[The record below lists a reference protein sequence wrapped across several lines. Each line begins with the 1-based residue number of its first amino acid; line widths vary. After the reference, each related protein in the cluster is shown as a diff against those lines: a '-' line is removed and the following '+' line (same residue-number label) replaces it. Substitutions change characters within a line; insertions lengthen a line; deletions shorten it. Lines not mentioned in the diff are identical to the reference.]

1 MDVYPPIGV
10 VVIDRRG
17 LVIGWTPGAE
27 RLLGHTSAEARGR
40 SVAELLDAPALAGGE
55 SVRGGAVS
63 GHGELHPDHGV
74 RHKDGRRLSVAV
86 TRCPLAPGADGTGGG
101 SGTVLLIGPPS
112 GPEAERLRQS
122 LSGWVLQDSPLA
134 LTVYD
139 TDLRSVWHS
148 AAMQRLSGMPD
159 EAGRGRGLT
168 EVLAG
173 PDAVEWEERMRLAM
187 ATGEEQVGE
196 LKGTVLTGLGSR
208 VFSVSATPLRD
219 AEGRTLGVCA
229 LVGDV
234 TERRRAR
241 ERLSLLNDASLHIG
255 STLDMAQTA
264 RELTEVSVP
273 RFTDVARVDLL
284 ELILRGE
291 EPAPGPLAGP
301 AQLRRIAELTLSEGV
316 TTAQQTAGEADVYLA
331 HSPAA
336 LCLATGRSALYRTN
350 EAPPIRS
357 YIDQTPERQAK
368 VRRLGTHSWILVPV
382 KARGTTL
389 GVVWFTRTRETPE
402 SFEADDLSLA
412 EDLVA
417 RAAVCLDNARRFT
430 RERAAAL
437 TLQRSLLPQRM
448 PEQSAVEA
456 AFRYLPAEQSSGV
469 GGDWFDVIALS
480 GARVAL
486 VVGDVVGHGMY
497 AAAAM
502 GRLRAAVQTL
512 ADVDL
517 APDELLTRLDD
528 LVLRLS
534 AESGADAEPAWA
546 QAAGDIGATCLYA
559 VYDPVSR
566 RCSMALAGHPP
577 PAVLGSDGSAEFLDV
592 PVGPPLGLGG
602 LPFESVDVALPEG
615 SLLALYTDGL
625 IHSGHRDLGEGLE
638 ALREALAMPMDSLD
652 SLCDHVVRELLPA
665 GPADDAA
672 LLLVRPRTLDER
684 RVAVWD
690 VEADASAVARIRSD
704 AVRALDQWGLEEAAF
719 VTELLVSELVTNAI
733 RYGDPP
739 IQLRL
744 INDRVLICEVSDS
757 SSTAPHLRRARVFD
771 EGGRGLL
778 LVAQLT
784 ERWGTRQTAAGK
796 TIWCEQSLSAGDG
809 PFPPVE
815 GTVAVA
821 DARAAAVDLGAA
833 DAHPAP

>member
-1 MDVYPPIGV
+1 MDAYPSLGV
-10 VVIDRRG
+10 IVTDRQG

-27 RLLGHTSAEARGR
+27 RLLGYTSAEACGR
-40 SVAELLDAPALAGGE
+40 SVAGLLGIPVLPGGGE
-55 SVRGGAVS
+55 PVRGEEAV
-63 GHGELHPDHGV
+63 GHGGRHLGLGV
-74 RHKDGRRLSVAV
+74 RHKDGHRLSVAV
-86 TRCPLAPGADGTGGG
+86 SRYPLAPGEDGTVEGP
-101 SGTVLLIGPPS
+101 GTVLLIAPPS
-112 GPEAERLRQS
+112 GSTAQRLRQS
-122 LSGWVLQDSPLA
+122 LSGWVLRDSPLA
-134 LTVYD
+134 LVVYD
-139 TDLRSVWHS
+139 TDLRGVWQS
-148 AAMQRLSGMPD
+148 AGLHRLSGLPD
-159 EAGRGRGLT
+159 EARRGRRLT
-168 EVLAG
+168 EAFAS
-173 PDAVEWEERMRLAM
+173 PDAVEWEERMQRAM
-187 ATGEEQVGE
+187 ATGEEQVSE
-196 LKGTVLTGLGSR
+196 LKGADLTGRGSR

-219 AEGRTLGVCA
+219 AEGHTLGVCA

-255 STLDMAQTA
+255 STLDMAKTA

-273 RFTDVARVDLL
+273 RFADVARVDLL
-284 ELILRGE
+284 EIILRGD

-301 AQLRRIAELTLSEGV
+301 VQLRRIAELTLFEGG
-316 TTAQQTAGEADVYLA
+316 TTAQSTAGEADVYLA
-331 HSPAA
+331 NSPAA
-336 LCLATGRSALYRTN
+336 LCMATGRSALYRTN
-350 EAPPIRS
+350 AAPPIRS

-368 VRRLGTHSWILVPV
+368 VRRLGTHSWILVPMT
-382 KARGTTL
+382 ARGTTL
-389 GVVWFTRTRETPE
+389 GVVWFTRTRETPV
-402 SFEADDLSLA
+402 SFDADDLSLA

-430 RERAAAL
+430 RERVAAL
-437 TLQRSLLPQRM
+437 MLQRSLLPQRM

-497 AAAAM
+497 AAATM

-528 LVLRLS
+528 LVLRLTAGS
-534 AESGADAEPAWA
+534 VADVEPPGVE
-546 QAAGDIGATCLYA
+546 AAGEIGATCLYA

-577 PAVLGSDGSAEFLDV
+577 PAVVGPDGTAEFLDV

-602 LPFESVDVALPEG
+602 LPFESADVTLPEG

-625 IHSGHRDLGEGLE
+625 IHSGYRDIGEGLE
-638 ALREALAMPMDSLD
+638 ALREALAVPTGSLD
-652 SLCDHVVRELLPA
+652 SLCDHIVRKLLPE
-665 GPADDAA
+665 GPTDDAA
-672 LLLVRPRTLDER
+672 LLLVRPRVLDAR
-684 RVAVWD
+684 RVAMWD
-690 VEADASAVARIRSD
+690 VEPDAAAVARIRSD
-704 AVRALDQWGLEEAAF
+704 AVRALDEWGLEEAAF

-744 INDRVLICEVSDS
+744 IHDRVLICEVSDS

-796 TIWCEQSLSAGDG
+796 TIWCEQPL
-809 PFPPVE
+809 
-815 GTVAVA
+815 
-821 DARAAAVDLGAA
+821 AAAGGPLLPPEGIAA
-833 DAHPAP
+833 A

>member
-1 MDVYPPIGV
+1 MDAYPTLGV
-10 VVIDRRG
+10 VVTDRQG
-17 LVIGWTPGAE
+17 LVVGWTPGVE
-27 RLLGHTSAEARGR
+27 RLLGYTSAEARGR
-40 SVAELLDAPALAGGE
+40 SVAELLDAPVLPSGE
-55 SVRGGAVS
+55 PARGEGAAE
-63 GHGELHPDHGV
+63 HGERHPDVSV
-74 RHKDGRRLSVAV
+74 RHKDGHRLAVAV
-86 TRCPLAPGADGTGGG
+86 SRYRIAPGVDNTGGG
-101 SGTVLLIGPPS
+101 PGTVLLIAPPS
-112 GPEAERLRQS
+112 GPAAERLRQS

-134 LTVYD
+134 LAVYD
-139 TDLRSVWHS
+139 TDLRSVWQS
-148 AAMQRLSGMPD
+148 AAMHRLSGLPD
-159 EAGRGRGLT
+159 GERCGRRLP
-168 EVLAG
+168 EIFAG
-173 PDAVEWEERMRLAM
+173 PDAVEWEEAMRLAM
-187 ATGEEQVGE
+187 ATGEEQVSE
-196 LKGTVLTGLGSR
+196 LKGTGLAGLGSR

-219 AEGRTLGVCA
+219 AEARTLGVCA

-255 STLDMAQTA
+255 STLDMVQTA
-264 RELTEVSVP
+264 RELTEVAVP
-273 RFTDVARVDLL
+273 RFTDFARVDLL
-284 ELILRGE
+284 DVILQGD

-301 AQLRRIAELTLSEGV
+301 VRLRRIAELFLCEGV
-316 TTAQQTAGEADVYLA
+316 TTAQRTVGEADVYLA
-331 HSPAA
+331 NSPAA
-336 LCLATGRSALYRTN
+336 LCLATGRPTLYRDNT
-350 EAPPIRS
+350 APPIRT
-357 YIDQTPERQAK
+357 YYETDATPERRAR
-368 VRRLGTHSWILVPV
+368 VRRMGPHSWIIVPV

-389 GVVWFTRTRETPE
+389 GVVWFTRMRETPE
-402 SFEADDLSLA
+402 SFDEDDLPLA

-456 AFRYLPAEQSSGV
+456 AFRYLPAEQRSGV
-469 GGDWFDVIALS
+469 GGDWFDVIPLS

-486 VVGDVVGHGMY
+486 VVGDVVGHGIH
-497 AAAAM
+497 AAATM

-517 APDELLTRLDD
+517 APDELLTHLDD

-534 AESGADAEPAWA
+534 AESGADTEPPGAE
-546 QAAGDIGATCLYA
+546 AAGDIGATCLYA

-577 PAVLGSDGSAEFLDV
+577 PAVVGPDGTAEFLDV

-602 LPFESVDVALPEG
+602 LPFESMEVTLQEG

-625 IHSGHRDLGEGLE
+625 IHSGHRDYGEGLE
-638 ALREALAMPMDSLD
+638 ALREALAVPTGTLD
-652 SLCDHVVRELLPA
+652 SLCDHVVHKLLPE

-672 LLLVRPRTLDER
+672 LLLVRPRALDAR

-690 VEADASAVARIRSD
+690 VEADFAAVARIRSD
-704 AVRALDQWGLEEAAF
+704 AVGALDEWGLEEAAF
-719 VTELLVSELVTNAI
+719 VTELVVSELVTNAI

-744 INDRVLICEVSDS
+744 IHDRGLICEVSDS

-796 TIWCEQSLSAGDG
+796 TIWCEQTLAAAGGPLLSL
-809 PFPPVE
+809 E
-815 GTVAVA
+815 GT
-821 DARAAAVDLGAA
+821 AAI
-833 DAHPAP
+833 